1 MGAGSAHA
9 ALYRPG
15 TSAIHALPPQCKL
28 VALVA
33 FVLTVVATPARQYWA
48 FAVHLALLAA
58 VAAVA
63 RVPPG
68 LILRRMTVEVPF
80 LLFAAT
86 LPFVARG
93 PRIDVLGLSLSENGL
108 VGAWNLAAK
117 GSLGVVAAIVL
128 TVTTDLRRL
137 LRGLER
143 LRVPTLFV
151 QIATF
156 MLRYAD
162 VVTDDLRRMRIARE
176 SRGFEARSLRQLPVL
191 AAAASALFLR
201 SYERGERVHLAMLS
215 RGYDGHMP
223 VLSDE
228 RAPRRAWASAATLPL
243 AGLAVALSAWAAGA

>member
-1 MGAGSAHA
+1 MGGGSAHT

-28 VALVA
+28 LALVA
-33 FVLTVVATPARQYWA
+33 FVLTVVATPAAQYWA
-48 FAVHLALLAA
+48 FAAHLLLLAG
-58 VAAVA
+58 VAALA
-63 RVPPG
+63 GLRPG

-93 PRIDVLGLSLSENGL
+93 PRVEVLGLSLSQEGL
-108 VGAWNLAAK
+108 LGAWNLAAK
-117 GSLGVVAAIVL
+117 GSLGVVAAVL
-128 TVTTDLRRL
+128 LTATTDLRRL

-143 LRVPTLFV
+143 LRVPELFV

-162 VVTDDLRRMRIARE
+162 VVVDDLRRMRVARE

-223 VLSDE
+223 VLYDE
-228 RAPRRAWASAATLPL
+228 PAPARAWWVAAALPL
-243 AGLAVALSAWAAGA
+243 AGLTVTLGAWAAAG